1 MRIALFNLS
10 MSGFQEL
17 LLEKKYRDYEVNN
30 NNGKLYFGSFFLVF
44 QLMTSTLDN
53 SFLSSDQDTNQFLV

>member
-30 NNGKLYFGSFFLVF
+30 NNGKLYFGSFLRESV
-44 QLMTSTLDN
+44 STYGVH
-53 SFLSSDQDTNQFLV
+53 S

>member
-44 QLMTSTLDN
+44 QPMTSTLDN

>member
-10 MSGFQEL
+10 ISGFQEL

-30 NNGKLYFGSFFLVF
+30 NNGKLYFGSFSFGVTTHMVF
-44 QLMTSTLDN
+44 N
-53 SFLSSDQDTNQFLV
+53 